1 MRIER
6 TYIHL
11 NNFKVYAYH
20 GVGKQE
26 QVVGNEYIINLK
38 IKVSLENAAKSD
50 LLKETISY
58 ANICQEIHTVMRSPA
73 QLLEHVAYK
82 IANHLLATFPII
94 EELQI
99 KLDKRNPPMGE
110 DIDSA
115 GVEFVVQR

>member
-20 GVGKQE
+20 GVRKQE